1 MKITTS
7 SDWRDGL
14 PFGTPVL
21 VSEVMPGEPTRCASC
36 PSDAPV
42 LERTDL
48 WAVKHPH
55 PKNPAGF
62 VRFYCLEHRPAPA
75 REPESV
81 VRPGDAPRA
90 RRSPTARAATTRTPR
105 PTPSADRPRAVCPT
119 CFVEVP
125 STGICGMCG
134 ERVG

>member
-14 PFGTPVL
+14 PFDTPVL
-21 VSEVMPGEPTRCASC
+21 VSDVMPGEPTRCASC
-36 PSDAPV
+36 PADAP
-42 LERTDL
+42 LRPRTEL

-62 VRFYCLEHRPAPA
+62 VRFYCLDHRPQPPRLPDPARAVAATRPRKAPA
-75 REPESV
+75 
-81 VRPGDAPRA
+81 A
-90 RRSPTARAATTRTPR
+90 RRSPAAPR
-105 PTPSADRPRAVCPT
+105 PTPAAERPRAVCPN

-134 ERVG
+134 ESVA